1 MWVRPRPRARQREN
15 SVESGLFSATLA
27 GDILSE
33 KGFLYFL
40 RLERKRSERS
50 ERPFALLLLD
60 VREILAD
67 PALQCVFERVLLSV
81 SKCTRETDL
90 KGWYE
95 DQALFGIIF
104 ADLCLSDRE
113 QVLQTLLLRVSK
125 AVREHLTSDQVDNLR
140 MALHIYPES
149 PVGSD
154 GDEPPNFALY
164 KDLLKDVR
172 REKIYR
178 AAKRGMDIVGSL
190 LGILLLAPV
199 LVAIAI
205 AIKLTSKGPVL
216 FRQERVGRYFKKFTF
231 LKFRSMRTGND
242 PSLHRKYVEEL
253 ITAGPVKNGAGTS
266 GGAVYKIRQDPR
278 VTWIGSFLRRTSL
291 DELPQLINVLRGE
304 MALVGP
310 RPCIP
315 YEFRCYRM
323 WHRSRLLLVKPGIT
337 GLWQVNGRS
346 RVTFDEMV
354 RLDLEYAKSRSLLL
368 DLKILFQTPRAVLSG
383 AGAY

>member
-1 MWVRPRPRARQREN
+1 MWVRPRPRTQQRETP
-15 SVESGLFSATLA
+15 VEAGLFSATLA
-27 GDILSE
+27 EDIQREMS
-33 KGFLYFL
+33 FLYFL

-60 VREILAD
+60 VREIWAD
-67 PALQCVFERVLLSV
+67 PAYRYLVERVLSSLSR
-81 SKCTRETDL
+81 CTRETDL

-104 ADLCLSDRE
+104 SDLRLSHLE
-113 QVLQTLLLRVSK
+113 EVLQILLLRVSK
-125 AVREHLTSDQVDNLR
+125 AVKEHLTSEQADNLR
-140 MALHIYPES
+140 MALHVYPES
-149 PVGSD
+149 PVGSE
-154 GDEPPNFALY
+154 GDEPPNFVLY

-172 REKIYR
+172 QEKLYQ
-178 AAKRGMDIVGSL
+178 AAKRGMDVVGSL
-190 LGILLLAPV
+190 LGILLLSP
-199 LVAIAI
+199 LFIAIAI

-216 FRQERVGRYFKKFTF
+216 FRQQRVGRCFKKFTF

-242 PSLHRKYVEEL
+242 PSVHRKYVEEL
-253 ITAGPVKNGAGTS
+253 IAAGSGKQETGAS
-266 GGAVYKIRQDPR
+266 GGEVYKIRQDPR
-278 VTWIGSFLRRTSL
+278 VTWVGSFLRRTSL

-323 WHRSRLLLVKPGIT
+323 WHRRRLLLIKPGIT

-354 RLDLEYAKSRSLLL
+354 RLDLEYSKSRSLLL
-368 DLKILFQTPRAVLSG
+368 DLKILLQTPRAVLSG